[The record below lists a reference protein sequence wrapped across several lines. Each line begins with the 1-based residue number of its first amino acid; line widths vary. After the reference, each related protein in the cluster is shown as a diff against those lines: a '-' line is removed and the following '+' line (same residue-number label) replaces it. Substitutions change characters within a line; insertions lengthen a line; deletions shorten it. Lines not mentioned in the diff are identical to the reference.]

1 MIHRNIIIYLFFS
14 YCNRFSSKY
23 RKMTKVIDVDNTED
37 KNYCT
42 ICLSDL
48 KESFKHLKD
57 NFTNRFCRCCKCS
70 NKKSN
75 ISGKI

>member
-1 MIHRNIIIYLFFS
+1 
-14 YCNRFSSKY
+14 
-23 RKMTKVIDVDNTED
+23 MTKVIDVDNTED

-48 KESFKHLKD
+48 KESFKHMKD